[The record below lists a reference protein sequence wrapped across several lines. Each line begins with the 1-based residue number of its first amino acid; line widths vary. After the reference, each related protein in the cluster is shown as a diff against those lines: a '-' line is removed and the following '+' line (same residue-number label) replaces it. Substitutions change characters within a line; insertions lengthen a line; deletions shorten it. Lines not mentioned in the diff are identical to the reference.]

1 MFTPERA
8 SCFSVAATRHW
19 NGELR
24 FCARLFLALFFFA
37 TLLPAR
43 AGTVSVS
50 SSQPAK
56 NGFDISNF
64 GARTGSDKFFAESGT
79 AAGAAKGQT
88 FRTPSAPTWLRSV
101 TYRTTPGNM
110 AAVTKTY
117 TVRVGKV
124 TGTTFTQTHTETFT
138 QSVTWGDSQY
148 MTWTFT
154 NPVLLNGD
162 TTYGIDVGMN
172 SSTSAWTT
180 GIPYL
185 SVTDDEYTSGQLYN
199 TGGASAGVGNSTV
212 AFSTAQDRLF
222 HLNIEA
228 PNGTPLAFIAGNP
241 PDSTS
246 GNLVR
251 TELIA
256 AFNQTLSAGTGNIV
270 IRDITDTA
278 NVITTTIPVGD
289 PRIVFSANTVKIATG
304 NGLIEYGK
312 KYAVRVGSGAILG
325 TGGVA
330 FAGWADDTTWN
341 FNMAAGDPLLTAIT
355 ALKNHLLGTTILTA
369 TQIATHSVTL
379 QNESARFSESS
390 INIAAIFDL
399 ITTYD
404 TEVGPLWMVG
414 GDLTRANEADDL
426 PWTIYRAMQ
435 GIMDT
440 VYKSS
445 LLAQYETIFTGYK
458 FGSSARFPGNCATPP
473 AGTTRTVAVNAT
485 FIDTFGRDTQMWT
498 EPARR
503 PTGCYLAPGTIVS
516 VTVPAALVGQGYQIR
531 VGAHSWDHSNR
542 PTLKRLDRASLLYN
556 INATTTKI
564 ASPLGGGIYIEVPKG
579 KNAGVVNVTIVG
591 AARSPLFQATSF
603 KQTTL
608 SEWQTS
614 ERTQPGPW
622 ADFQSDKFMFQ
633 VPRSWIY
640 AYADPVTNMANWD
653 KAMDAI
659 TDLMGFPNVRGKET
673 MYDQVDIQLR
683 SSVYAPGYPAC
694 NASYNPST
702 AYNGNNTHYLLT
714 GPQNAPDYEFHEAGH
729 GFFFPKFDGETESTV
744 NLLHI
749 AVQTQK
755 FGETFD
761 IALRESNGYT
771 RTFNTMPNT
780 AVLWMTSFNFSPN
793 EAPMADW
800 EKAYQPQGHAKF
812 ADLARLFGW
821 QGLNDFY
828 YYYNN
833 LDQLGQSYTEATDS
847 LLLQLCKSYDL
858 DVRPMMHFWGIHPDA
873 PTTLGNSIAALGLK
887 KPVEIYDRIQQYK
900 QLIPVNNAAY
910 QAWCVNW
917 WGFQPTSGGFGV
929 EREHALQWST
939 YDETDAATIH
949 ARTQEILDLYYPTL
963 GPSWDGSSSTSW
975 VTAGNWNSNAAPA
988 VGRMVQFTTASTANL
1003 ATVLN
1008 ANHDILGI
1016 LVTAP
1021 TGNVSIGGTNT
1032 LTLRAQGIDLSAA
1045 TKNLTL
1051 TAPLVLGANQSW
1063 NVATGR
1069 TLAAN
1074 GAISGT
1080 GTLTITGDGTVT
1092 LGGDATYAGTTTID
1106 ATGTLKTTAAN
1117 VLPGGAGTGNVVL
1130 NGLLDLNGFA
1140 QSINGLSGTGIVDNT
1155 AAGAA
1160 TLTLGGNDATMSF
1173 GGTLQDTGGALTLA
1187 KTGTGTLTLTAANT
1201 YAGATTVS
1209 AGTLAFSNTAPF
1221 ANTSA
1226 LSLAGGTL
1234 LRPTVGGAGISAP
1247 ITLGAAGTTAA
1258 ISAPTNLPGAG
1269 VASTLTLGGNDATM
1283 SFAGILQ
1290 DTGGALTLA
1299 KTGTGTLTLT
1309 AANTYAGATIVS
1321 AGTLAFSNIAPF
1333 ANTSALSLAGGTLLR
1348 PTVGGAGINAPI
1360 TLGASGTTASNS
1372 APTNLPGA
1380 GVASTLT
1387 LGGVISGAGNVTF
1400 TSSANEN
1407 ALSTVLLTAPGTYTG
1422 STLLDTGGTTTT
1434 QIVVRLGTHN
1444 ALPTTTVVT
1453 IDGQDGA
1460 GSGRFA
1466 ELNLNGFSQQL
1477 AGLTNVARSL
1487 RVQRIVN
1494 SNVSAAATLTIN
1506 NASAHTFTGSLGG
1519 AANGSVSA
1527 GAMAGSTGG
1536 NNFALSKSG
1545 AGTFTVGGTH
1555 SYSGNTTVSAG
1566 ALELT
1571 SPNTNNQ
1578 SSTVTIAA
1586 SGAQLR
1592 LSFTGTDTVDRLFIG
1607 ATQMPPGVYKATGSA
1622 ASGSALSQLGG
1633 TGTLTVTT
1641 GPGASFAA
1649 WQLVQGIAGTINA
1662 DHDGDGVTNG
1672 IEYFLHGLA
1681 GSPTGYTAL
1690 PAVVNNAGTLSVS
1703 WTMGAGYGG
1712 SYGTHF
1718 MVETTD
1724 TLGGT
1729 WTTETLGGN
1738 VTITGSVVRYT
1749 FPPGTNRFA
1758 RLKVNGP

>member
-1 MFTPERA
+1 MLFTRTKNTKQSEVPRSSTFQSRVLKFTPERA
-8 SCFSVAATRHW
+8 SCFFVAAMRHW
-19 NGELR
+19 NVELR
-24 FCARLFLALFFFA
+24 FCTRLFLTLFFFA
-37 TLLPAR
+37 ALLPLR
-43 AGTVSVS
+43 AGTVAVS
-50 SSQPAK
+50 STQPAR

-64 GARTGSDKFFAESGT
+64 GARTASDKFWAESGT
-79 AAGAAKGQT
+79 DAGKAKGQT
-88 FRTPSAPTWLRSV
+88 FRTPSEPTWLRSV
-101 TYRTTPGNM
+101 TYKTTSGNTGQP
-110 AAVTKTY
+110 TKTY
-117 TVRVGKV
+117 TLRVGKV
-124 TGTTFTQTHTETFT
+124 SGTTFTQTHTETFT
-138 QSVTWGDSQY
+138 QSIVWGSNQY

-154 NPVLLNGD
+154 NPVLLHGD

-172 SSTSAWTT
+172 SSTSEWST

-185 SVTDDEYTSGQLYN
+185 VVTDDESTSGQLYN
-199 TGGASAGVGNSTV
+199 SGGASPGVGNSTLEI
-212 AFSTAQDRLF
+212 STAQDRHF

-228 PNGTPLAFIAGNP
+228 PSGTPLAFIAGNP
-241 PDSTS
+241 PDSSTA
-246 GNLVR
+246 NLVR
-251 TELIA
+251 PQLIA
-256 AFNQTLSAGTGNIV
+256 AFNQTLSPGTGNIV

-278 NVITTTIPVGD
+278 NVITTTIPVSD
-289 PRIVFSANTVKIATG
+289 PRITFSANTVRVATD
-304 NGLIEYGK
+304 GLIEYGR
-312 KYAVRVGSGAILG
+312 KYAVRINSGAILG

-330 FAGWADDTTWN
+330 FAGWNEDTTWN

-355 ALKNHLLGTTILTA
+355 ALKNHLTGAATLTA
-369 TQIATHSVTL
+369 AQIATQSQTL
-379 QNESARFSESS
+379 NNNIARYAESATNISAVFS
-390 INIAAIFDL
+390 L

-404 TEVGPLWMVG
+404 AEVGPLWMVG
-414 GDLTRANEADDL
+414 GDLTRADEADDL
-426 PWTIYRAMQ
+426 RWTIYRTMQ

-445 LLAQYETIFTGYK
+445 VLAQHEAVFTGYK
-458 FGSSARFPGNCATPP
+458 FGSSARFPGSCATPP
-473 AGTTRTVAVNAT
+473 AGQTRTVAVNAS
-485 FIDTFGRDTQMWT
+485 FPDTFGRDTQGWT

-503 PTGCYLAPGTIVS
+503 PTGAYLHPGGIAT

-531 VGAHSWDHSNR
+531 VGAHSWDHTNR
-542 PTLKRLDRASLLYN
+542 PTIKRLDRTSLLYN
-556 INATTTKI
+556 ISATTTKI
-564 ASPLGGGIYIEVPKG
+564 ASPVGGGIYIEVPKG

-608 SEWQTS
+608 SEWQAS

-640 AYADPVTNMANWD
+640 AYADPITNMANWD
-653 KAMDAI
+653 KAMDAMN
-659 TDLMGFPNVRGKET
+659 DLMGFPLIRGKET
-673 MYDQVDIQLR
+673 MYDQVDLQLR
-683 SSVYAPGYPAC
+683 ASVHAPGYPAV
-694 NASYNPST
+694 NVSYNPST
-702 AYNGNNTHYLLT
+702 TYSGNQNHYLLT
-714 GPQNAPDYEFHEAGH
+714 GPQNAPEYEFHEAGH
-729 GFFFPKFDGETESTV
+729 AYFFPKFDGETESTV
-744 NLLHI
+744 NLLHV

-755 FGETFD
+755 FGVFFD
-761 IALRESNGYT
+761 EAHRESNGYG
-771 RTFNTMPNT
+771 RTFCTMPNT

-793 EAPMADW
+793 EAPMGDW

-812 ADLARLFGW
+812 SDLARLFGW

-828 YYYNN
+828 YHYNN

-847 LLLQLCKSYDL
+847 LLLQLCKSHAK
-858 DVRPMMHFWGIHPDA
+858 DVRPMMHFWGIHPTS
-873 PTTLGNSIAALGLK
+873 PTTLGNSITALGLK

-910 QAWCVNW
+910 QAWCINW
-917 WGFQPTSGGFGV
+917 WGFQPSSGGFGV
-929 EREHALQWST
+929 EREHAQQWTT
-939 YDETDAATIH
+939 YNEATATAIH
-949 ARTQEILDLYYPTL
+949 ARAQEILNLYYPTH

-975 VTAGNWNSNAAPA
+975 VTTANWNSNSTPA
-988 VGRMVQFTTASTANL
+988 VGRLVQFTNASTANL

-1021 TGNVSIGGTNT
+1021 TGNVSIGGANT

-1080 GTLTITGDGTVT
+1080 GTLTITGGGKVT

-1106 ATGTLKTTAAN
+1106 VTGTLQTTAAN
-1117 VLPGGAGTGNVVL
+1117 VLPGGAGTGNMVL
-1130 NGLLDLNGFA
+1130 NGTLDLSGFA

-1155 AAGAA
+1155 SAAVA
-1160 TLTLGGNDATMSF
+1160 TLTLGGNDATMTF
-1173 GGTLQDTGGALTLA
+1173 AGTLQDTSGALTLA
-1187 KTGTGTLTLTAANT
+1187 KTGAGTLTLTAANT
-1201 YAGATTVS
+1201 YAGATSVS
-1209 AGTLAFSNTAPF
+1209 AGTLAFSNIAPF
-1221 ANTSA
+1221 DNTSA

-1234 LRPTVGGAGISAP
+1234 LRPTVGGAGIDAP
-1247 ITLGAAGTTAA
+1247 ITLGAAGTTAG

-1269 VASTLTLGGNDATM
+1269 
-1283 SFAGILQ
+1283 I
-1290 DTGGALTLA
+1290 
-1299 KTGTGTLTLT
+1299 
-1309 AANTYAGATIVS
+1309 
-1321 AGTLAFSNIAPF
+1321 
-1333 ANTSALSLAGGTLLR
+1333 
-1348 PTVGGAGINAPI
+1348 
-1360 TLGASGTTASNS
+1360 
-1372 APTNLPGA
+1372 
-1380 GVASTLT
+1380 ASTLT

-1422 STLLDTGGTTTT
+1422 STLLDTGGTTQT

-1444 ALPTTTVVT
+1444 ALPTTTVLT
-1453 IDGQDGA
+1453 IDGQVGA
-1460 GSGRFA
+1460 GTGRFA
-1466 ELNLNGFSQQL
+1466 EVNMNGFSQQL

-1555 SYSGNTTVSAG
+1555 SYSGDTTVGAG

-1578 SSTVTIAA
+1578 SSSVTIAA

-1592 LSFTGTDTVDRLFIG
+1592 LSFTGTDTVDKLFVG
-1607 ATQMPPGVYKATGSA
+1607 TTQMPPGVYKATGSA
-1622 ASGSALSQLGG
+1622 ASGIALSPLGG

-1641 GPGASFAA
+1641 GPGASYAA
-1649 WQLVQGIAGTINA
+1649 WQLVQGIAGAINA
-1662 DHDGDGVTNG
+1662 DHDGDGVANG

-1681 GSPTGYTAL
+1681 GSPNGYSAL
-1690 PAVVNNAGTLSVS
+1690 PAVVNHAGTLRVS

-1718 MVETTD
+1718 TVETTD
-1724 TLGGT
+1724 TLGGA

-1738 VTITGSVVRYT
+1738 VTITGSEVRYT
-1749 FPPGTNRFA
+1749 FPPGAKKFA
-1758 RLKVNGP
+1758 RLKVSAP